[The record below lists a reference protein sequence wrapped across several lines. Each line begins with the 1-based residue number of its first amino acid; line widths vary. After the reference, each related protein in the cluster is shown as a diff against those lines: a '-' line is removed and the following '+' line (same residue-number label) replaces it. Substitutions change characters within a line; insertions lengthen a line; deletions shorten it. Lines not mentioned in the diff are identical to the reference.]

1 MAVVMEMTI
10 ANVPT
15 TELDKDSQPTSLQ
28 GFLTNNEW
36 DQLLSKTDHL
46 VSELE
51 KIKEEKT
58 RKKVFELLD
67 SMNEVVI
74 EGYLDSPRQEYDRVR
89 KFISDSFK
97 NDLVSP
103 YVSTR

>member
-67 SMNEVVI
+67 SVDQIHRES
-74 EGYLDSPRQEYDRVR
+74 LTR
-89 KFISDSFK
+89 
-97 NDLVSP
+97 LVT
-103 YVSTR
+103 VSYTHLTLPTICSV